1 MHFVILSVN
10 RDSADLFIGDK
21 SALAQMSCVDTQ
33 ARARIDTHTRSAM
46 HPLCAALWEATPHAE
61 TCTPPSPLC
70 VYALFFISCCTLLL
84 DFIVHVG

>member
-33 ARARIDTHTRSAM
+33 ARARIDTHTHDLQCIHYVQHSGRQRRTQKPAR
-46 HPLCAALWEATPHAE
+46 HL
-61 TCTPPSPLC
+61 PLC
-70 VYALFFISCCTLLL
+70 VFMLFFLFLAVLCCLIS
-84 DFIVHVG
+84 